1 MTTVDLKNILIHR
14 IAGINDKS
22 FLTAINTLVETKSES
37 MIYKTTSEQQKR
49 IEEAIVQISR
59 GESFTNEQVEN
70 EIDKWLKEK

>member
-49 IEEAIVQISR
+49 IKEAIIQISR
-59 GESFTNEQVEN
+59 DESFTTEQVEN
-70 EIDKWLKEK
+70 KINKWLKEK